1 MKKRKETCILYF
13 RWLEHCSLEQQ
24 IGFDYLGLELV
35 GKKKK
40 KTETCIVCF
49 RWLEQ
54 CLLDVH

>member
-40 KTETCIVCF
+40 KQKLALSALDGLSSVC
-49 RWLEQ
+49 
-54 CLLDVH
+54 

>member
-1 MKKRKETCILYF
+1 MKKKEKETNILYF

-24 IGFDYLGLELV
+24 TRSDYLGLELA
-35 GKKKK
+35 GKK

-49 RWLEQ
+49 RWLEH